1 MYNIRTIL
9 LLLGALAMMLTSC
22 GPSSRVGGGNEVAI
36 KAEST
41 NIKVMHYQ
49 AIVQQLEDV
58 FGLDENSDAREY
70 LDDNQAL
77 FADVNN
83 NTITRRNSTYKL
95 YIEACR
101 ESDALDSSILFA
113 SPDTP
118 KIADIWDKFQPGD
131 SVPEEI
137 ASSAREVEAIT
148 FESTS
153 QLRIGLC
160 LLASTALCN
169 TTQNIPC
176 HAESL

>member
-9 LLLGALAMMLTSC
+9 LLLSALAMMLTSC

-95 YIEACR
+95 YIEAC
-101 ESDALDSSILFA
+101 
-113 SPDTP
+113 
-118 KIADIWDKFQPGD
+118 Q
-131 SVPEEI
+131 
-137 ASSAREVEAIT
+137 
-148 FESTS
+148 
-153 QLRIGLC
+153 
-160 LLASTALCN
+160 
-169 TTQNIPC
+169 
-176 HAESL
+176 